1 MLYFLFI
8 LEMGGHGHEPPY
20 TIPKY
25 TDFKVQGIPQLEELE
40 QALAKKG
47 LKDPWI
53 RFAFPFPS
61 FIVLLRF

>member
-1 MLYFLFI
+1 
-8 LEMGGHGHEPPY
+8 MGGHGHEPPY

-53 RFAFPFPS
+53 RFLFLTLIQNFGC
-61 FIVLLRF
+61 